1 MSGSGNSTDDIE
13 KMRKAFG
20 EFESELIQNQIHE
33 IQVEQNSLALESLF
47 NIITNPNVDENLRM
61 ELKMVLNKFK
71 VRK

>member
-33 IQVEQNSLALESLF
+33 IQIEQTSLALESLF
-47 NIITNPNVDENLRM
+47 NIVTNPNVDENLRM

>member
-1 MSGSGNSTDDIE
+1 MSAQGNSTDDIE
-13 KMRKAFG
+13 KMRKAFA

-71 VRK
+71 TRK